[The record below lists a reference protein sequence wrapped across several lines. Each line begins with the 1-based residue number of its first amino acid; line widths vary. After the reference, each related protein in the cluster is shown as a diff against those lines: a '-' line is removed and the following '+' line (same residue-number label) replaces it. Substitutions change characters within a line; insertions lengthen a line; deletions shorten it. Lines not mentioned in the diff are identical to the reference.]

1 MFLWAYGLLRV
12 RTFHKNN
19 HTYVNF
25 HLGVMFSIT
34 SGFLYPYQAQQK
46 TSLWILFMSIFMVG
60 LPMAI
65 AQLVFVAGLGLNK
78 KTGQIVILTGLPVI
92 VGYVV
97 SYFRYGETLQS
108 LELMG
113 SIMILIGL
121 VGVIQCGDEPVE
133 ENQESYKLI
142 GDP

>member
-1 MFLWAYGLLRV
+1 
-12 RTFHKNN
+12 
-19 HTYVNF
+19 
-25 HLGVMFSIT
+25 
-34 SGFLYPYQAQQK
+34 
-46 TSLWILFMSIFMVG
+46 MVG